1 MKKVYQVRK
10 MLKVGICDDEE
21 EFILELK
28 GYISEYS
35 KENNVE
41 ILIQTYKNAGDLLS
55 SIEKEG
61 TLNIVFLDIQLKET
75 SGVEVGRMIRSKLT
89 NETIQIVFV
98 SSKEGY
104 AMQLFDIRPMNF
116 LIKPIDY
123 QKTKYI
129 LDEYDRLYHFHNL
142 YFKYNIG
149 KSHYIVNEQAILY
162 FQSQGKKVH
171 IITQKERK
179 EFYGKLS
186 DILLELKDKNFCM
199 VHKSYIINMRY
210 AVEYQKECVI
220 MANGETIPVSR
231 AMKKNLNRKLLE
243 NS

>member
-1 MKKVYQVRK
+1 

-35 KENNVE
+35 KKNNVE
-41 ILIQTYKNAGDLLS
+41 IMVHTYKNPEDLLTF
-55 SIEKEG
+55 IEKEE
-61 TLNIVFLDIQLKET
+61 TLNIVFLDILLKGI
-75 SGVEVGRMIRSKLT
+75 SGVEVGRMIRSNLK

-116 LIKPIDY
+116 LIKPINY

-129 LDEYDRLYHFHNL
+129 LDEYDRLYHFQNH
-142 YFKYNIG
+142 YFEYNIG
-149 KSHYIVNEQAILY
+149 KSHFIVNEQAIMY

-171 IITQKERK
+171 IVSQIERK

-186 DILLELKDKNFCM
+186 DILFQLNDKNFCM

-210 AVEYQKECVI
+210 AIEYQKECVI

-231 AMKKNLNRKLLE
+231 SMRNNLNRKLLE
-243 NS
+243 NT

>member
-1 MKKVYQVRK
+1 

-21 EFILELK
+21 DFIIELK
-28 GYISEYS
+28 GYIAEYS
-35 KENNVE
+35 QKNKVE
-41 ILIQTYKNAGDLLS
+41 ILVQSYKNPEDLLA
-55 SIEKEG
+55 SIEKEES
-61 TLNIVFLDIQLKET
+61 LNIVFLDIQLRET
-75 SGVEVGRMIRSKLT
+75 SGVEVGRKIRSNIK

-123 QKTKYI
+123 KKTKYI
-129 LDEYDRLYHFHNL
+129 LDEYDRLYHFQSH
-142 YFKYNIG
+142 YFEYNIG

-171 IITQKERK
+171 MVTQSEKK

-186 DILLELKDKNFCM
+186 DILLQLNDKNFCL

-210 AVEYQKECVI
+210 AIEYQKESVI

-231 AMKKNLNRKLLE
+231 SMRNNLNRKLLE
-243 NS
+243 NT